1 VQDLFNS
8 KANNPTER
16 PPPTH
21 PTHPPPQAG
30 VCPANVSQSIT
41 QVTWQGGIL
50 LSLNNIGT
58 MPRVVMTMKGARDD
72 DDGCWEKGKPVRDDL
87 SELVCSSIGISLSI
101 SLSLLLMLPI
111 FLFFFP
117 SLFVFLVEECV
128 CVCVCVCLLR
138 KMARKAFQRRWGGGC
153 VEVSHLT
160 CWVKAG

>member
-1 VQDLFNS
+1 M
-8 KANNPTER
+8 PER
-16 PPPTH
+16 VCKIYSIAKQITRPSAPPT
-21 PTHPPPQAG
+21 PPPQAR

-87 SELVCSSIGISLSI
+87 SEPVCSSIGILLSLS
-101 SLSLLLMLPI
+101 LCLYLLLMLPR

-117 SLFVFLVEECV
+117 LLVVFLVQEYV
-128 CVCVCVCLLR
+128 CVCVCVC
-138 KMARKAFQRRWGGGC
+138 
-153 VEVSHLT
+153 
-160 CWVKAG
+160 

>member
-16 PPPTH
+16 PPPQ
-21 PTHPPPQAG
+21 PPNPPPQAG

-87 SELVCSSIGISLSI
+87 SELVCSSIGISLS
-101 SLSLLLMLPI
+101 LYLFLLLMLHT

-117 SLFVFLVEECV
+117 PLVLFLVQEYV
-128 CVCVCVCLLR
+128 CVCVCVC
-138 KMARKAFQRRWGGGC
+138 
-153 VEVSHLT
+153 
-160 CWVKAG
+160 

>member
-1 VQDLFNS
+1 MQDLFNS

-16 PPPTH
+16 PPPT
-21 PTHPPPQAG
+21 PPPQAR

-87 SELVCSSIGISLSI
+87 SEPVCSSIGILLSLS
-101 SLSLLLMLPI
+101 LCLYLLLMLPR

-117 SLFVFLVEECV
+117 LLVVFLVQEYV
-128 CVCVCVCLLR
+128 CVCVCVC
-138 KMARKAFQRRWGGGC
+138 
-153 VEVSHLT
+153 
-160 CWVKAG
+160 

>member
-1 VQDLFNS
+1 MQDLFNS

-16 PPPTH
+16 PPP
-21 PTHPPPQAG
+21 PQPPQAR

-87 SELVCSSIGISLSI
+87 SEPVCSSIGILLSLSI
-101 SLSLLLMLPI
+101 SLFLAYASYI
-111 FLFFFP
+111 YFLFP
-117 SLFVFLVEECV
+117 SFSRVFSAGICACV
-128 CVCVCVCLLR
+128 CVCV
-138 KMARKAFQRRWGGGC
+138 F
-153 VEVSHLT
+153 VEKNGAKSFF
-160 CWVKAG
+160 KEEG